1 MNGRQDTPV
10 SKAGMV
16 LNKMERNKVMAHYT
30 FDIIK
35 YSLITEEGETYKDF
49 IEMMP
54 TLTVQ
59 ATNYIAA
66 TLKAEKVYP
75 SDKYV
80 HQLIDID
87 AEKWPV
93 NATIF

>member
-1 MNGRQDTPV
+1 
-10 SKAGMV
+10 
-16 LNKMERNKVMAHYT
+16 MAHYT

-35 YSLITEEGETYKDF
+35 YTLITEEGETYKDF

-54 TLTVQ
+54 SLTVQ

-66 TLKAEKVYP
+66 TLKAEKAYP

-80 HQLIDID
+80 HQLSCPSGFDHIRCDLLS
-87 AEKWPV
+87 
-93 NATIF
+93 N